1 MREQPVDLRQSVAI
15 LRRRWIAIAAAGLL
29 GLCGGFVYALL
40 HAPEHRATVE
50 IFLPQDISGVPWTA
64 ANTQPQIS
72 VVTSNAVLAPV
83 ATSASPPITVEQLQ
97 HLVSGSADGA
107 NVLRIEVRAPSASR
121 AVNLA
126 GAVASQY
133 KTYVKANKLVA
144 GPISQIGKATPL
156 TPPSTLSLAARDA
169 LLGMA
174 VGLIAGTV
182 VVLIRGRRDRRL
194 RLRDQIAGAIGV
206 PVVASID
213 AEQYKNVADWIHLLE
228 RFDPSAMKA
237 WTLRRVLR
245 DLVPAEYT
253 GEVTIHVVCFVGDKS
268 ALAIGPELALFAA
281 GSGIPTR
288 LAPDENVA
296 LEPLIAACAALRGSN
311 HIDQLLTFGS
321 EHDVSFGRMGRPM
334 RWDDD
339 PALNEAHLVVSVVAV
354 EPSRPELNSIVGP
367 TILAVSSGFAVVDDL
382 ARVALASARAGLG
395 IDGIVV
401 VNPEPADSTT
411 GLLPDRMSG
420 RWRVPEGN
428 RRPGAAS
435 PTRITGGATWRA

>member
-1 MREQPVDLRQSVAI
+1 MREQPVDLRQSLAI
-15 LRRRWIAIAAAGLL
+15 LRRRWIAIAVAGII
-29 GLCGGFVYALL
+29 GLCGGFLYALL
-40 HAPEHRATVE
+40 HAPQHRAAVQ
-50 IFLPQDISGVPWTA
+50 IILPLDIAGAPWTA
-64 ANTQPQIS
+64 ANTQTQIII
-72 VVTSNAVLAPV
+72 VTSNAVLAPV
-83 ATSASPPITVEQLQ
+83 AESASPPITVQQLQ
-97 HLVSGSADGA
+97 HLVSGSAEGA
-107 NVLRIEVRAPSASR
+107 NVLRIEVRAPTATR
-121 AVNLA
+121 AVDLA

-133 KTYVKANKLVA
+133 QKYVKTHNQVA
-144 GPISQIGKATPL
+144 GLTIQIGNATPV
-156 TPPSTLSLAARDA
+156 TPPSLLSLAARDG
-169 LLGMA
+169 LLGLA
-174 VGLIAGTV
+174 AGLIVGTV

-194 RLRDQIAGAIGV
+194 RQRDQIAGAIGV
-206 PVVASID
+206 PVVASTD
-213 AEQYKNVADWIHLLE
+213 AEQYKSVADWIHLLE

-245 DLVPAEYT
+245 DLVPAQFT
-253 GEVTIHVVCFVGDKS
+253 GEVTIHVVCFAGDKS

-311 HIDQLLTFGS
+311 QVDQLLTFGS
-321 EHDVSFGRMGRPM
+321 EHDMSFGRMGRPI

-339 PALNEAHLVVSVVAV
+339 PALIEPHLVVSVVAV

-411 GLLPDRMSG
+411 GLLPDRMGG
-420 RWRVPEGN
+420 RWKVPESN
-428 RRPGAAS
+428 RRTGSAS
-435 PTRITGGATWRA
+435 PPRIPGGATWRA